1 MPQPKPKRTKKA
13 QPKAKVTQVESE
25 DTLPISKLAESGKT
39 ASVPTKRSAET
50 QPSEFTQ
57 SKKPR
62 SSFATTSGSKI
73 PRVPWVPEITLEDKP
88 VLACDSADDINVGVA
103 LSTAVLLSGDLER
116 NVKMSEYENYA
127 FMLQRSVQDEDKD
140 DDEALV
146 RKPKDASETKSP
158 SQDDQVLDLTH
169 EEDEEVIKETT
180 PEQVSSDVPPVD
192 RSLDQTLAEIDAEL
206 AAEKIAEVVP
216 PESSE
221 DEDKDDDEALVR
233 KPKDASETKS
243 PPQDDQVLDLTH
255 EEDEEVIKETTPE
268 QASFDVPP
276 VDRSVDQ
283 TLAEIDAEL
292 AAEKIAEVVPPE
304 SSEVPAHPAV
314 DAEGA

>member
-1 MPQPKPKRTKKA
+1 MPPPKPKRTKKA
-13 QPKAKVTQVESE
+13 QPNAKVTQVESE

-50 QPSEFTQ
+50 QPSESIQ
-57 SKKPR
+57 SKKLR
-62 SSFATTSGSKI
+62 SSSATTSGSKI

-103 LSTAVLLSGDLER
+103 LSTAVLLPGNLER
-116 NVKMSEYENYA
+116 NAKMSEYENYA
-127 FMLQRSVQDEDKD
+127 LMLQRSVQAIQHAHSLSMQAFETGEKLADMRREKLNLSDNSPLRQADAIPLPFPPLPPPSQAEDESESESEDEDKD

-146 RKPKDASETKSP
+146 KKPKDVSETKSP
-158 SQDDQVLDLTH
+158 PHEDQVLDLTH
-169 EEDEEVIKETT
+169 EEDAEVIKETT
-180 PEQVSSDVPPVD
+180 PEQASSDVPPVD

-221 DEDKDDDEALVR
+221 
-233 KPKDASETKS
+233 
-243 PPQDDQVLDLTH
+243 
-255 EEDEEVIKETTPE
+255 
-268 QASFDVPP
+268 
-276 VDRSVDQ
+276 
-283 TLAEIDAEL
+283 
-292 AAEKIAEVVPPE
+292 
-304 SSEVPAHPAV
+304 VPAYPAV